1 MDHEDIRAIIVKFI
15 QQSASPEVIA
25 ESIRNYSLIFPGE
38 DADSIRAM
46 VAEDINRELEE
57 LKKQITSLLSG
68 DGK

>member
-15 QQSASPEVIA
+15 QQSASPEVFA
-25 ESIRNYSLIFPGE
+25 ESIRNYSLMFPGE

-46 VAEDINRELEE
+46 VAEDINRELKE

>member
-1 MDHEDIRAIIVKFI
+1 MDHKDIRAVIVKFI
-15 QQSASPEVIA
+15 QQSASPEVFA
-25 ESIRNYSLIFPGE
+25 ESIRNYSQMFPGE

-46 VAEDINRELEE
+46 VVEDINRELEE